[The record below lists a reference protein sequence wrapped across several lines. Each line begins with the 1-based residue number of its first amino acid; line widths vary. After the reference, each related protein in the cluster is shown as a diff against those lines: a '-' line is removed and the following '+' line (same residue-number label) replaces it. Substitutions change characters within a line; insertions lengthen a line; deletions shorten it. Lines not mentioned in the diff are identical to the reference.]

1 MPEVVDVEL
10 TAIAHGGSALGRYGG
25 RVLFVPYAIP
35 GEMVRV
41 EIVEAHTRWARTR
54 LIEVLEPSPH
64 RVEAPCPYFGP
75 DKCGGCQF
83 QHIAYEAQAAFKQ
96 EVVADQLQR
105 VGGLSGILVQDIIA
119 AAEPWGYR
127 NHAQFHLTPE
137 GRLGFLTAD
146 THHVI
151 PVGECLILDPL
162 LDDLWAALDMEWPQL
177 HRLSMRCGSATGD
190 LMAVFELDHYED
202 FDIEVDFPVSCVIL
216 LADGEPVV
224 LMGNA
229 HLVDHVAGRDFRIS
243 AGSFFQVNTAGAQ
256 AVVELVRDT
265 LAPGG
270 DEVLVDLYC
279 GVGLFGL
286 SLADRVGH
294 VIGIE
299 LDPSAASDFSHNAQG
314 LDQVEI
320 DLLEGKARDVLS
332 RIDKAVD
339 LLVLD
344 PPRSGAG
351 REVVTEMARL
361 GPRRIAY
368 VSCDPA
374 TLARD
379 ARFLIEG
386 GYLLQEV
393 QPVDLFPQTY
403 HVETVATFVKEA

>member
-1 MPEVVDVEL
+1 MPNLVEVRL
-10 TAIAHGGSALGRYGG
+10 TAMAHGGSALGRHGG
-25 RVLFVPYAIP
+25 QVIFVPYAIP
-35 GEMVRV
+35 GETVRV
-41 EIVEAHTRWARTR
+41 ELIESHTRWARAR
-54 LIEVLEPSPH
+54 LIEVVEPSPH

-75 DKCGGCQF
+75 EKCGGCQF
-83 QHIAYEAQAAFKQ
+83 QHIAYEAQAKSKQ
-96 EVVADQLQR
+96 EVVADQLWR
-105 VGGLSGILVQDIIA
+105 VGGLSEVPVEDIIA

-137 GRLGFLTAD
+137 GRLGFLSAD
-146 THHVI
+146 THDII
-151 PVGECLILDPL
+151 PVEACLILDPL

-177 HRLSMRCGSATGD
+177 FRLSLRCGSATGD
-190 LMAVFELDHYED
+190 RMAIFELDHYED

-216 LADGEPVV
+216 LADGEVVV
-224 LMGNA
+224 LMGSA

-243 AGSFFQVNTAGAQ
+243 AGSFFQVNTAGAE
-256 AVVELVRDT
+256 ALIELVRSS
-265 LAPGG
+265 LAPSG

-286 SLADRVGH
+286 SLAPQVRR

-299 LDPSAASDFSHNAQG
+299 LDANAASDFIHNAQ
-314 LDQVEI
+314 DTDTVEVE
-320 DLLEGKARDVLS
+320 LLEGKAQAALS
-332 RIDKAVD
+332 RLDETVE

-351 REVVTEMARL
+351 KEVVKEIARL

-379 ARFLIEG
+379 ARYLAER
-386 GYLLQEV
+386 GYALREV

-403 HVETVATFVKEA
+403 HIEVVATFAREH